1 MDNNIYTYDAK
12 LNEIVTPKKDLVFKR
27 IFGKKGNEAILK
39 DFLEA
44 ILEIKIKS
52 LTLDLNKELVPEFYG
67 KKASEVDVRARL
79 QDGTE
84 VNVEIQVNKNEYS
97 EKRCLYYWSKLY
109 SDKLDEGNEYGK
121 LNKVICIWIIDGEIY
136 KEFPDFM
143 SKWEVTNEK
152 YGVKGHFREME
163 IHIIELQKFRKSAT
177 IKGNVRDF
185 WLAFIDY
192 QSRELIQMGCI
203 TNEQIKK
210 AKKEL
215 DKIRANK
222 DIMDA
227 IFALEIAE
235 FDYNTAMGNAKRE
248 GLRKGKREGRAI
260 GIEQGRKEGRKEGQ
274 AEGRAEGRAEG
285 IQEIIMSMLKANMS
299 IEQIASIAGL
309 PKEKIQEIAKSEELK

>member
-1 MDNNIYTYDAK
+1 M
-12 LNEIVTPKKDLVFKR
+12 
-27 IFGKKGNEAILK
+27 
-39 DFLEA
+39 
-44 ILEIKIKS
+44 
-52 LTLDLNKELVPEFYG
+52 
-67 KKASEVDVRARL
+67 
-79 QDGTE
+79 
-84 VNVEIQVNKNEYS
+84 
-97 EKRCLYYWSKLY
+97 
-109 SDKLDEGNEYGK
+109 
-121 LNKVICIWIIDGEIY
+121 NKVICIWIIDGEIY

-222 DIMDA
+222 DLLDA

-235 FDYNTAMGNAKRE
+235 FDYNTAIGNAKRE
-248 GLRKGKREGRAI
+248 GLRKGKREGRAK
-260 GIEQGRKEGRKEGQ
+260 GRIEGLIKGKE
-274 AEGRAEGRAEG
+274 EG
-285 IQEIIMSMLKANMS
+285 IQEIIKSMLKANIS
-299 IEQIASIAGL
+299 IEQIASITGL